1 MEFKDFIITI
11 AAGLF
16 IINQL
21 IKLCRTP
28 PKEEET
34 NKEENTEETNEEEI
48 EEAEE
53 DEEEIEEDVA
63 EEAEEEHFDSDE
75 SSEDSE
81 AEIDKSSEDSEADKE
96 QPAKD
101 TYKITTFEE
110 DENMVALE
118 KDHELRLIVNP
129 EVPKILKIENREEK
143 IKKLLELEKEM
154 TNKTSRMTFPFS
166 FHM

>member
-34 NKEENTEETNEEEI
+34 NKEENTEETNEEDI

-53 DEEEIEEDVA
+53 DEEENEEEIEEDIV

-75 SSEDSE
+75 SSED
-81 AEIDKSSEDSEADKE
+81 SSEDSEADKE

-166 FHM
+166 FHL

>member
-53 DEEEIEEDVA
+53 DEEENEEIEEDVA

-75 SSEDSE
+75 SSED
-81 AEIDKSSEDSEADKE
+81 SSEDSEADKE

-166 FHM
+166 FHL